1 MAEFYTNT
9 LMIKSMIKIGKIL
22 NAYLPQ
28 NHLMF
33 CLYVKLNIKR

>member
-22 NAYLPQ
+22 NVYLPQ

-33 CLYVKLNIKR
+33 CLYVKINIKR